1 MAKVQTMTK
10 RVVVSVI
17 SDLVTDQRVHKV
29 CQTLHEQGFKIL
41 LIGSRRRDSLA
52 LAGRSYPTRRIGLLF
67 QRKFPFYAE
76 FNIRL
81 FLRLLFARADI
92 YLGNDLDVMPAT
104 WLAARLKKKPV
115 VYDTHEYYMAMAGLD
130 NKPFIRKIWKW
141 IESFIFPRVQH
152 IYTICDSFCELYKK
166 DYGKNLIAVRNLPY
180 LHFPE
185 TSLYQSLLQEIE
197 QQIPKDK
204 KILIFQGAGI
214 NPHRGAEEL
223 VMAMKYLDPEQ
234 YHLLIVGGGDI
245 FPLVRRLI
253 LEEHLSDRI
262 SIIPKLPFEVLR
274 SVTRKAQLGLSL
286 DKAGNINHR
295 YGLPNKI
302 FDYLHAGLPVLVSRL
317 VELEKVVN
325 HYNVGSFIDSHEPKH
340 IADCIEKI
348 FEDPIRLNL
357 WKKNTERVR
366 QELNWE
372 NESKIIIDIFKQV
385 ERDSVTY

>member
-1 MAKVQTMTK
+1 MAK

-29 CQTLHEQGFKIL
+29 CQTLHEQGYDVL
-41 LIGSRRRDSLA
+41 LIGARKRGSFPIAKRN
-52 LAGRSYPTRRIGLLF
+52 YPAKRIALLF
-67 QRKFPFYAE
+67 RKKFPFYAE

-81 FLRLLFARADI
+81 FIRLLFTRADI
-92 YLGNDLDVMPAT
+92 FLGNDLDVMPAT
-104 WLAARLKKKPV
+104 YLAGRLRKKPV

-130 NKPFIRKIWKW
+130 NKPFRKKIWKG
-141 IESFIFPRVQH
+141 IESFIFPRLRH
-152 IYTICDSFCELYKK
+152 IYTICDSFCELYKR
-166 DYGKNLIAVRNLPY
+166 DYGKNLATVRNVPY
-180 LHFPE
+180 LHFRE
-185 TSLYQSLLQEIE
+185 TGLYQSLLQEVE

-204 KILIFQGAGI
+204 KILLFQGAGI

-223 VMAMKYLDPEQ
+223 VLAMKYLDPTQ

-245 FPLVRRLI
+245 FPLIRRMI
-253 LEEHLSDRI
+253 REENLSDRI
-262 SIIPKLPFEVLR
+262 TPIPKLPFEVLR

-286 DKAGNINHR
+286 DKASNINHR

-317 VELEKVVN
+317 VELEKIVTR
-325 HYNVGSFIDSHEPKH
+325 YEVGAFIENHEPAH
-340 IADCIEKI
+340 IANCIEKI
-348 FEDPIRLNL
+348 FEDPIRFNT

-372 NESKIIIDIFKQV
+372 KESKIIVSIFKQV
-385 ERDSVTY
+385 ESDSVSN

>member
-1 MAKVQTMTK
+1 MAK

-29 CQTLHEQGFKIL
+29 CQTLHEQGYDVL
-41 LIGSRRRDSLA
+41 LIGARKRGSLP
-52 LAGRSYPTRRIGLLF
+52 LAKRNYPAKRIALLF
-67 QRKFPFYAE
+67 RKKFPFYAE

-81 FLRLLFARADI
+81 FLRLLFIRADI
-92 YLGNDLDVMPAT
+92 LLGNDLDVMPAT
-104 WLAARLKKKPV
+104 YLAGWLRKKPV

-130 NKPFIRKIWKW
+130 NKPFRKKIWKG
-141 IESFIFPRVQH
+141 IESFIFPKLRH
-152 IYTICDSFCELYKK
+152 IYTICDSFCELYKQ
-166 DYGKNLIAVRNLPY
+166 DYGKDLATVRNVPY
-180 LHFPE
+180 LHFQE
-185 TSLYQSLLQEIE
+185 TGLYQSLLQEVE

-204 KILIFQGAGI
+204 KILLFQGAGI

-223 VMAMKYLDPEQ
+223 VLAMKYLDPAQ

-245 FPLVRRLI
+245 FPLIRRMI
-253 LEEHLSDRI
+253 REENLSDRI
-262 SIIPKLPFEVLR
+262 TPIPKLPFEVLR

-286 DKAGNINHR
+286 DKASNINHR

-317 VELEKVVN
+317 AELEKIVTR
-325 HYNVGSFIDSHEPKH
+325 YDVGAFIENHEPAH
-340 IADCIEKI
+340 IANCIEKI
-348 FEDPIRLNL
+348 FEDPIRFNT

-372 NESKIIIDIFKQV
+372 KESKIIVSIFKQV
-385 ERDSVTY
+385 ESDSVSN